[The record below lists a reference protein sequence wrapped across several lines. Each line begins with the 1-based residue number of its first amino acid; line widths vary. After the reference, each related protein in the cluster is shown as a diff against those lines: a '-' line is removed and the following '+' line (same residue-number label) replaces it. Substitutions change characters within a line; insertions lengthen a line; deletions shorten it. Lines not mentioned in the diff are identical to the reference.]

1 MAKKRA
7 TIKKR
12 LHQPLAPVARILVVN
27 KGGFTELAPEQVNIT
42 AIGRKG
48 FGLSCIP
55 TVWTKPFFVV
65 TADSDLSESALMAA
79 MSRLNINSSDNLLV
93 RSSGVD
99 ESIEQRG
106 ALISERCLGS
116 RIKEHIERLKQQIH
130 DLQDGNASP
139 VHWVVQPLIATKAKG
154 HLSNERRLNKDLRDW
169 VAEVEASPGSPSEA
183 HRIAIRTW
191 RDDTHRSEQVLVCDY
206 RANLTDQLETVA
218 RWTYDR
224 KLRVHYE
231 WVWDGAQLFIVQADN
246 CEDEQK
252 GVDPKTLVHGTS
264 HDAGAIELKLFRV
277 ASAEDYK
284 NFRKLE
290 NAAIYKKQGYDVGGF
305 FVLDDPVAIAQLLES
320 GECGDHLKADLSV
333 LTKRPLVI
341 RTDGKSIPDEKKQ
354 MLPRSDELR
363 SQEAALSYLV
373 STFTEKIIAAGLE
386 KTGLCLIAHHFIP
399 ATSSAWCK
407 AHPDQRRVRIESLW
421 GIPEGLYWYAYD
433 VFDVDTHVSKL
444 APDQRQPDELK
455 IRERL
460 RYKER
465 FVAPDE
471 HGAWIVQQT
480 AAGPDWGRS
489 IQREEWI
496 KEIAWTSRRIA
507 SAVGKSVI
515 VMWFIDIPQSISS
528 HRVIPWYHEPSHR
541 ESPPSKAAPRKK
553 SSSQIE
559 YVIQNTADWELLQKA
574 LSEGAAISRVRV
586 EPTEPELV
594 RSQKFAGALAE
605 SAKKYNFV
613 VELSGGILSH
623 AYYMLTRQGC
633 EVECVDLDD
642 YATEEDEAEFNKLVR
657 DKIPELIQSRGE
669 NVELVRLEGEAL
681 IEALRCK
688 LIEESFEVFDARTT
702 TQITEELADLLEVA
716 NALATRLGI
725 TNEAIDATRKKKG
738 EGRGVFDRAL
748 MLTRTALVPPLFH
761 SNLPEAIGE
770 EGISSE
776 LSKHQKTISDITKL
790 PKVLEGI
797 HVDKRRDSTG
807 TFERQFS
814 FLMPIATGQF
824 NPPRVAFSLP
834 TPGGGDHAMN
844 FEITFL
850 RDGTDFRSRI
860 RLINAPAQLAFDFPD
875 DATQ

>member
-1 MAKKRA
+1 MATKRAPVKKR
-7 TIKKR
+7 I
-12 LHQPLAPVARILVVN
+12 HQPLAPVSSILVVN
-27 KGGFTELAPEQVNIT
+27 KGGLVELSPEQINISE
-42 AIGRKG
+42 IGLKG
-48 FGLSCIP
+48 VGLSCIP
-55 TVWTKPFFVV
+55 IAWTKPFFIV
-65 TADSDLSESALMAA
+65 TADSDLSGSALMSA
-79 MSRLNINSSDNLLV
+79 MSRLNIRSSDNLLV

-106 ALISERCLGS
+106 ALISEHCLGS
-116 RIKEHIERLKQQIH
+116 KIKEHIERLRKGIP
-130 DLQDGNASP
+130 DLQAGNYSP

-183 HRIAIRTW
+183 HRIAIRPW
-191 RDDTHRSEQVLVCDY
+191 RDDTPRLEQSLICNY

-224 KLRVHYE
+224 MLRVHYE
-231 WVWDGAQLFIVQADN
+231 WVWDGTQVFIVQADN
-246 CEDEQK
+246 CEDEQG
-252 GVDPKTLVHGTS
+252 GVDPKTLAHGTF
-264 HDAGAIELKLFRV
+264 HETEPIELKLFRV
-277 ASAEDYK
+277 ATLEDYS

-290 NAAIYKKQGYDVGGF
+290 NAAIYKEQGYDVGNF
-305 FVLDDPVAIAQLLES
+305 FVLDDPAALAHLLQS
-320 GECGDHLKADLSV
+320 GECSEDLKSDLSI

-341 RTDGKSIPDEKKQ
+341 RTDGTSIPNEKKQ

-363 SQEAALSYLV
+363 SLEAALSYLIG
-373 STFTEKIIAAGLE
+373 SFTGKIISAGLE

-433 VFDVDTHVSKL
+433 VFDVDTQVSKL
-444 APDQRQPDELK
+444 SPIQRQPDKMK
-455 IRERL
+455 IRERI

-471 HGAWIVQQT
+471 HGAWIVHQT
-480 AAGPDWGRS
+480 AAGPDWSGS
-489 IQREEWI
+489 IQRKAWI
-496 KEIAWTSRRIA
+496 EEIAWTSRRIA
-507 SAVGKSVI
+507 NAVGKSVV
-515 VMWFIDIPQSISS
+515 VMWFIDIPQGISS
-528 HRVIPWYHEPSHR
+528 HRVIPWYHELSHP
-541 ESPPSKAAPRKK
+541 ESPPSKVAPRKK
-553 SSSQIE
+553 ISSQIE
-559 YVIQNTADWELLQKA
+559 YVIQNTSDWHNLQKA
-574 LSEGAAISRVRV
+574 LSEGTAISRVRV

-594 RSQKFAGALAE
+594 RSQEFAGTLAE
-605 SAKKYNFV
+605 LAKQYNFV

-623 AYYMLTRQGC
+623 AYYMLTREGC

-642 YATEEDEAEFNKLVR
+642 YATDEEEAEFNKLVR
-657 DKIPELIQSRGE
+657 DKIPELIQSHGE
-669 NVELVRLEGEAL
+669 NVELVQLEGEAL

-688 LIEESFEVFDARTT
+688 LIEESFEVFDAKTSN
-702 TQITEELADLLEVA
+702 QITEELADLLEVA
-716 NALATRLGI
+716 NALASRLGI
-725 TNEAIDATRKKKG
+725 TGEAIDATRKKKA

-748 MLTRTALVPPLFH
+748 MLTRTALAPPLSHFD
-761 SNLPEAIGE
+761 LPETAVVQGNN
-770 EGISSE
+770 SE
-776 LSKHQKTISDITKL
+776 RSKYQKTISEITKL

-807 TFERQFS
+807 TLERQFS
-814 FLMPIATGQF
+814 FLVPIATGQL

-834 TPGGGDHAMN
+834 TPEGSDHAMN

-860 RLINAPAQLAFDFPD
+860 RLINAPAQLAFDLPD
-875 DATQ
+875 DTTQ